1 MAIEA
6 FVGDQR
12 GRPAVF
18 LDRDGTIAFD
28 VPYCSRVEDFH
39 LIPGVADAIA
49 RLALSGWAIVI
60 ITNQSG
66 IARGFFS
73 EETLDAI
80 HKKMRADLS
89 EAGTRIDG
97 VYHCPHHPSEGCSCR
112 KPAPGMILQAASELA
127 LDLGRSVMVGDSM
140 SDVRAGQVA
149 GCRTVLIRGDPP
161 GDTLTDVTP
170 DFVAKDFQEACA
182 WIME

>member
-1 MAIEA
+1 MPTEA

-18 LDRDGTIAFD
+18 VDRDGTIAFD

-49 RLALSGWAIVI
+49 RLARSGWAIVV

-80 HKKMRADLS
+80 HKKMQADLS
-89 EAGTRIDG
+89 SAGARIDG

-112 KPAPGMILQAASELA
+112 KPAPSMILQAARELV
-127 LDLGRSVMVGDSM
+127 LDLRRSVMVGDSV
-140 SDVRAGQVA
+140 SDVRAGQAA
-149 GCRTVLIRGDPP
+149 GCRTVLIRDGPP
-161 GDTLTDVTP
+161 RDTFTDVTP
-170 DFVAKDFQEACA
+170 DFVARDFQEACA